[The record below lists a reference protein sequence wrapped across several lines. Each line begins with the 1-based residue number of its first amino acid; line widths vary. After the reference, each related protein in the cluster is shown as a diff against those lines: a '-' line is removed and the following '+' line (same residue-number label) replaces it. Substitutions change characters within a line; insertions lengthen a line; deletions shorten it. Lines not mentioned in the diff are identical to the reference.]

1 MQNLYGRPQQQDGG
15 DKKKPVHFKTTVEI
29 ILKARKNKENISEQ
43 AEPPGSLLDCG
54 SDGSLKGLDDKNSV
68 AAHGS

>member
-29 ILKARKNKENISEQ
+29 TLKARKNKENISEQ